1 MLVSLL
7 LLLHL
12 APVHPSVVYPGA
24 PGKGKLPPEQV
35 VSGLLKEGMAR

>member
-7 LLLHL
+7 LLRL
-12 APVHPSVVYPGA
+12 APVHPSMVYPGA

-35 VSGLLKEGMAR
+35 A